1 MNIFLWL
8 CVCSFVTI
16 SRITLHHCRSLV
28 WALSHAHSL
37 PRPLLLMGMLT
48 HLQPGCSVEMQ
59 KARLLLVLLVLCIYD
74 CTAIYSP
81 GNPCHRLP
89 SNHLQFHKC
98 WVLRKVSTGQKNSR
112 VIRKLHSVE
121 CLVTRERDEKLL
133 WSMVHMYGVF
143 LSHLSHAAG
152 GCLNSFFVKK
162 I

>member
-1 MNIFLWL
+1 MKSTEPKCTSVSSSSISILMNIFLWL

-81 GNPCHRLP
+81 GTPCHRLP

-98 WVLRKVSTGQKNSR
+98 WVLRKFQLGKRTAGSLGNLKRRYLCWYIHIQALLGQ
-112 VIRKLHSVE
+112 
-121 CLVTRERDEKLL
+121 
-133 WSMVHMYGVF
+133 YPP
-143 LSHLSHAAG
+143 
-152 GCLNSFFVKK
+152 
-162 I
+162 